1 MKKIDRKIQQV
12 KGDDFFACPKCG
24 GHLSV
29 VDRSLRCGAGHTYD
43 FSRKGTVN
51 FVLGY
56 GEENYDMA
64 MLEARMRVIEAG
76 LFDGLYEAL
85 AEKIQDDLEARGRK
99 DRTIHLLDAGCGDGS
114 ALEIL
119 GKKLL
124 AKGVKARLFGI
135 DISKDGIRIAGR
147 RENDALY
154 FVADLARMPFEAGTM
169 DVIVNLFSPANYQ
182 EFFRVLAPS
191 GRLYKVVPKAE
202 HLMEL
207 RTAFGMK
214 AYDNGEILQHLA
226 AHAKVLGSEDLI
238 HPFYA
243 EGILDDLLLM
253 TPMLWGQGGSGC
265 TLETS
270 TITVA
275 AAIVKAKKPESEE
288 REEQPW

>member
-1 MKKIDRKIQQV
+1 MKE
-12 KGDDFFACPKCG
+12 DDIFTCPKCG

-29 VDRSLRCGAGHTYD
+29 VDKSLRCGAGHTYD

-85 AEKIQDDLEARGRK
+85 AEKIQDDLEARGGK
-99 DRTIHLLDAGCGDGS
+99 DRTIRLLDAGCGDGS

-119 GKKLL
+119 GEKLL
-124 AKGVKARLFGI
+124 AKGVKTRLFGI
-135 DISKDGIRIAGR
+135 DIAKDGIRIAGR

-169 DVIVNLFSPANYQ
+169 DVIVNLFSPANYK
-182 EFFRVLAPS
+182 EFFRVLSPTE

-202 HLMEL
+202 HLTEL

-214 AYDNGEILQHLA
+214 DYDNGEILQHMA
-226 AHAKVLGSEDLI
+226 AHAKVLGSEDLAY
-238 HPFYA
+238 PFYA

-253 TPMLWGQGGSGC
+253 TPMLWGQATASC

-275 AAIVKAKKPESEE
+275 CAIVKAKQLESEAG
-288 REEQPW
+288 EEQPW